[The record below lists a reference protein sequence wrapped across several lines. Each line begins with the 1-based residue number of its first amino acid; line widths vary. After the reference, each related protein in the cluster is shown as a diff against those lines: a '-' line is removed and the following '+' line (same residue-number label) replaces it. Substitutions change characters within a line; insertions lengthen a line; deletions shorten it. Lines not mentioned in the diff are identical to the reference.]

1 MYQIRDWL
9 YIGKYSQTRNLLTLN
24 QYGITAMLQ
33 LADYVPQENIESLF
47 LNVDDG
53 EPLPTGMIE
62 SGLQFLREQK
72 AQNKTILVACGAG
85 ISRSSTFAL
94 AFLMELEN
102 LSLLEAYRE
111 VYKNHPQAEPHPE
124 LIKSLYGYHGETVE
138 MIEAFS
144 RLRTVRQE
152 VDAEN
157 T

>member
-62 SGLQFLREQK
+62 RGLQFLREQK

-124 LIKSLYGYHGETVE
+124 LIKSLYAYHGETME
-138 MIEAFS
+138 MIEVYSA
-144 RLRTVRQE
+144 LQTVRRE
-152 VDAEN
+152 VDADN
-157 T
+157 A